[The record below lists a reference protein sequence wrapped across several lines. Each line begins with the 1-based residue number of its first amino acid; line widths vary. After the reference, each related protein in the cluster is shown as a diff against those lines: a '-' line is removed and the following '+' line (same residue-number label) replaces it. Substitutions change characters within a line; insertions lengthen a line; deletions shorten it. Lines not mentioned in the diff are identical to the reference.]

1 MRTHARVVS
10 ALLVAALLGGPLGSL
25 AGAQQPAPPQT
36 PQTQPPQTP
45 PARPAPDLFQESL
58 KAERVVARD
67 QSSAYDAGAVV
78 VNVFLVP
85 GRAITCGLGAVVG
98 VGVLALTLGTGY
110 RAASS
115 VWQEGCGGK
124 WIVSGEDLRPDS
136 VSGRPVVDYTEMR

>member
-10 ALLVAALLGGPLGSL
+10 ALLVTALLGGPLGSL

-36 PQTQPPQTP
+36 PPTPQTQP
-45 PARPAPDLFQESL
+45 AKPAPDLFQESL
-58 KAERVVARD
+58 KAERMVARD
-67 QSSAYDAGAVV
+67 QSSSAYDAGAVV
-78 VNVFLVP
+78 VNVVLVP
-85 GRAITCGLGAVVG
+85 GRAVTCGLGAVVG

-124 WIVSGEDLRPDS
+124 WIVSGDDLRPDS